1 MGMDLKKMIDKV
13 SQLSVGDDPL
23 VVENRAKAREMLAG
37 TAPKLQ
43 AIDRSCNPEDQG
55 GI

>member
-1 MGMDLKKMIDKV
+1 MIDKV
-13 SQLSVGDDPL
+13 SQLSVGDDQL
-23 VVENRAKAREMLAG
+23 VVENRAKEEMLAG

-43 AIDRSCNPEDQG
+43 AIDRSCKPEDRG